1 MRPYFKKYYRYIFR
15 YIFRYIYR
23 YFLPRYMDRHSK
35 RYFFGN
41 GKYTV
46 TPTVTAIVSTAR
58 LKITRYRGR
67 DNFWSRVTGIVTVF
81 YKRY

>member
-1 MRPYFKKYYRYIFR
+1 MWPYFEKIRRTYTVCDRILKKYYR

-46 TPTVTAIVSTAR
+46 TPTVTA
-58 LKITRYRGR
+58 Y
-67 DNFWSRVTGIVTVF
+67 
-81 YKRY
+81 